1 MMMIHSYVGLPEG
14 NNYSIHGCYKPTDNW
29 GPTLYRPIGPNA
41 EAIAVSTLHL
51 AGFHSLYS
59 VIFLRYSELLKV
71 MVSQWYPNCLALF
84 SHERFVVFF
93 PTVVGGKD
101 LPFMASLGKKNLV
114 AWVFFS

>member
-1 MMMIHSYVGLPEG
+1 MLVYQRVITIVFMGVINQLITGGPHCIGLL
-14 NNYSIHGCYKPTDNW
+14 D
-29 GPTLYRPIGPNA
+29 LNA

-101 LPFMASLGKKNLV
+101 LPFMASLGKKT
-114 AWVFFS
+114 S